1 MTSVDAL
8 ADELESRVYMQR
20 LEEPFTR
27 NEYKALIVNAIKR
40 LYVDTGRALIYNNDM
55 FTTNPD
61 PDSTDEDDSSDDTE
75 PVDPAPA
82 PADDDTPAEEDD
94 EEPISPALYFTADL
108 LIDEEEYVLLIAE
121 QAFLKIIQKDVN
133 TMVSYTT
140 DALSVQH
147 GDKPYANLADSIEK
161 RENLRR
167 ELLYRM
173 IRYMKGVSY

>member
-27 NEYKALIVNAIKR
+27 DEYKAMIVNAIKR

-75 PVDPAPA
+75 PSG
-82 PADDDTPAEEDD
+82 
-94 EEPISPALYFTADL
+94 EPTSYFTADL
-108 LIDEEEYVLLIAE
+108 HVDEEEYVLLIAE

-161 RENLRR
+161 LENLRR

>member
-27 NEYKALIVNAIKR
+27 DEYEALIVNAIKR

-55 FTTNPD
+55 FTTNP
-61 PDSTDEDDSSDDTE
+61 
-75 PVDPAPA
+75 
-82 PADDDTPAEEDD
+82 AEED
-94 EEPISPALYFTADL
+94 EPVNPTLYFTADL
-108 LIDEEEYVLLIAE
+108 HVDEEEYVLLIAE

-161 RENLRR
+161 LENLRR

>member
-1 MTSVDAL
+1 
-8 ADELESRVYMQR
+8 MQR

-27 NEYKALIVNAIKR
+27 DEYKALIVNAIKR

-55 FTTNPD
+55 FTTNP
-61 PDSTDEDDSSDDTE
+61 
-75 PVDPAPA
+75 
-82 PADDDTPAEEDD
+82 AEED
-94 EEPISPALYFTADL
+94 EPVNPTLYFTADL

-161 RENLRR
+161 LENLRR

>member
-20 LEEPFTR
+20 LEEPFSR
-27 NEYKALIVNAIKR
+27 DEYEALIVNAIKR
-40 LYVDTGRALIYNNDM
+40 LYVDTGRALIYSNDM

-61 PDSTDEDDSSDDTE
+61 PDSDAEASDDNEPTDE
-75 PVDPAPA
+75 PA
-82 PADDDTPAEEDD
+82 PADDDTPAED
-94 EEPISPALYFTADL
+94 EETEPASPALYFTADL
-108 LIDEEEYVLLIAE
+108 HVDEEEYVLLIAE

-161 RENLRR
+161 LENLRR

>member
-27 NEYKALIVNAIKR
+27 DEYKALIVNAIKR

-61 PDSTDEDDSSDDTE
+61 PDNDTEASDDDEPTDE
-75 PVDPAPA
+75 PA
-82 PADDDTPAEEDD
+82 PADDDTPAED
-94 EEPISPALYFTADL
+94 EETEPASPALYFTADL

-161 RENLRR
+161 LENLRR